1 MEGHFKIMS
10 TAPFKSVSPDL
21 SPAFLRKHDFFRAEN
36 TEAMALRVAVA
47 DQALQDTLRWVQEG
61 GDVAIFDATNTTR
74 ERRQMVYD
82 TIVLKHGF
90 KCLFLGIHI
99 FFDN

>member
-1 MEGHFKIMS
+1 MEGHFEIMS
-10 TAPFKSVSPDL
+10 IAPFKSLSPD
-21 SPAFLRKHDFFRAEN
+21 FLRKHDFFRAEN

-74 ERRQMVYD
+74 ERRQMVYE

-99 FFDN
+99 FF

>member
-1 MEGHFKIMS
+1 
-10 TAPFKSVSPDL
+10 
-21 SPAFLRKHDFFRAEN
+21 
-36 TEAMALRVAVA
+36 MALRVAVA
-47 DQALQDTLRWVQEG
+47 DAALQDTLRWVQEG

-90 KCLFLGIHI
+90 KCLFLGINAFLLKYNLKCHEYAFI
-99 FFDN
+99 MLIK